1 MLKLSRSAV
10 VLALLTSEWSGLSFK
25 RRIVIRA
32 EAAEVQSMFKPR
44 RILRIAEVTMS
55 ILFTA

>member
-1 MLKLSRSAV
+1 MLKPSRSAA
-10 VLALLTSEWSGLSFK
+10 VLARLTSEWSGLLFK

-44 RILRIAEVTMS
+44 RIPQIAEVTTS
-55 ILFTA
+55 VLFTA